1 MKFIFHTIEMI
12 RIIFLL
18 TFLLIFSNIIR
29 LLNDNFA
36 KQVIQF
42 FSDLLD
48 VQDTQKFFFS
58 FRIYIRISSFRI
70 YKNALK

>member
-48 VQDTQKFFFS
+48 VQDTQKIFFLFP
-58 FRIYIRISSFRI
+58 Y
-70 YKNALK
+70 LH